1 MTANIRLLPYI
12 KLLVVRW
19 LIGVVVA
26 MVAKTRKIY
35 VYNRMRAYPMLHPQ
49 SKKNN
54 YRSLLMKASSAL
66 FVCRTGFVFCYPLLL
81 FTC

>member
-1 MTANIRLLPYI
+1 MAANIRLLTYI

-49 SKKNN
+49 SKKTTIEV
-54 YRSLLMKASSAL
+54 Y
-66 FVCRTGFVFCYPLLL
+66 
-81 FTC
+81 